1 MGENKS
7 KQLNEVLSAL
17 NSLSPSDVFN
27 LAADKVDASQESI
40 EQQVADAIEFEHPY
54 ISELS
59 QKFTTT
65 IAPILQSLLLSA
77 SQQALEK
84 GHQAA
89 MVQHQNDEDEH
100 IQQLETQLAEVKK
113 KASQLELDNQSL
125 EDTISEK
132 EAALL
137 KVTEELNRQ
146 SEEQYGEFS
155 EKITQLTESLETAE
169 LHLNKQKE
177 QNEAQSNKLK
187 QLIEERRAE
196 HQNQDQ
202 KLVEVKKVFTDE
214 IEMLKQ
220 ESVNKDDVIAEL
232 KQQLDKLSGELN
244 SIHQQHESFSQEA
257 NKDSETL
264 RSMLEDKEKSLQQF
278 EKEKAELESQVK
290 DQNEIV
296 GKLEEQNKLLSSD
309 IEEHKEQV
317 SELSEKLADISKES
331 EGRFNDLK
339 KDLTQESSALKE
351 KVKAHADALSEETA
365 KNQELLEKLSLLENA
380 KQDDQDLISQ
390 LRRQLEAQDTA
401 LNREQGRNSS
411 LLSRI
416 EKDTQQ
422 ARGAYESIRSENISL
437 NDRVEELEAKV
448 TEFKLKFEYAQKQL
462 NQ

>member
-27 LAADKVDASQESI
+27 LAADKVDASQETI

-59 QKFTTT
+59 QKFTTN

-232 KQQLDKLSGELN
+232 KQQLDKVSGELN

-351 KVKAHADALSEETA
+351 KVKAQADALSEETA

>member
-27 LAADKVDASQESI
+27 LAAGKVDASQEII

-59 QKFTTT
+59 QKFTTN

-132 EAALL
+132 EAALE

-214 IEMLKQ
+214 IEMLKH

-232 KQQLDKLSGELN
+232 KQQLDKVSGELN

-296 GKLEEQNKLLSSD
+296 GKLEEQNKLLCSD

-317 SELSEKLADISKES
+317 SELSGKLADISKES

-351 KVKAHADALSEETA
+351 KVKAQADALSEETA

>member
-27 LAADKVDASQESI
+27 LAADKVDASQETI

-59 QKFTTT
+59 QKFTTN

-232 KQQLDKLSGELN
+232 KQQLDKVIGELN

-351 KVKAHADALSEETA
+351 KVKAQADALSEETA